1 MRSVLAI
8 ALVFVL
14 GCETDQRI
22 ELVNH
27 LPALSKY
34 KPRDVHFS
42 KKLIDPSYR
51 YPYTVYIRFD
61 IDSVLIHR
69 LISDLCLESH
79 FSTDSVDFKRALP
92 YDFYRDFFKMKSII
106 SARISG
112 PNYSLHLPH
121 WFNLTDE
128 TNQGVLAG
136 FYLDSVGAVNISN
149 FEERWNGRIVLNYSG
164 NTVFILIDCFG

>member
-1 MRSVLAI
+1 
-8 ALVFVL
+8 
-14 GCETDQRI
+14 
-22 ELVNH
+22 
-27 LPALSKY
+27 
-34 KPRDVHFS
+34 
-42 KKLIDPSYR
+42 
-51 YPYTVYIRFD
+51 
-61 IDSVLIHR
+61 
-69 LISDLCLESH
+69 
-79 FSTDSVDFKRALP
+79 
-92 YDFYRDFFKMKSII
+92 MKSII